1 MRRQNRFHAMGMLVI
16 GFSLAMACLTSQT
29 WAAGEKYP
37 SQPIQVVIGYAPGST
52 DMALRPF
59 IEKLPEY
66 LGQPMSFLYKPGAA
80 GSIGASFVAK
90 SKPDGYTLLG
100 SSPSP
105 VLISPFSKEGI
116 GYSLDDFSPICRLVD
131 SPLILVVRADSPWK
145 NIHDV
150 IAEAKKSPGKI
161 TYASSGVFGNNH
173 VPVEMFLKLAG
184 LKMTHVPAEGSG
196 PSVTAVLGGH
206 VNMSSVTM
214 SAASP
219 HLRSGDLR
227 LIASF
232 DKQRIKEF
240 PNALT
245 ITELGYPVVLTNWY
259 ALMAPRRTPPEV
271 VKAILNGCEK
281 VLEEHKG
288 FVADRVQQLAL
299 RMAFLNTEQF
309 TNQLRAERDVMREI
323 VKDLLKTVK

>member
-1 MRRQNRFHAMGMLVI
+1 MRSHNRFNGMGMLVI
-16 GFSLAMACLTSQT
+16 GFSLTMACLASQA

-116 GYSLDDFSPICRLVD
+116 GYTLDDFSPICRLVD

-145 NIHDV
+145 SIHDV

-245 ITELGYPVVLTNWY
+245 ISELGYPVVLTNWY
-259 ALMAPRRTPPEV
+259 ALMAPRKTPPEV

-288 FVADRVQQLAL
+288 FITDRVAQLAL
-299 RMAFLNTEQF
+299 RMAFLNTGQF
-309 TNQLRAERDVMREI
+309 TNQLKAERDVMREI
-323 VKDLLKTVK
+323 VKDLLTTVK